1 MKITL
6 LTMGKTD
13 VPWVRQGL
21 ELYVSRISHYVPFT
35 LCEIPQLKN
44 ASSLSQAQIKEKEA
58 DLILSGIKS
67 GDDVILLD
75 ERGKRMRSI
84 EFAS

>member
-1 MKITL
+1 
-6 LTMGKTD
+6 MGKTD

-44 ASSLSQAQIKEKEA
+44 VSSLSQAQIKEKEA
-58 DLILSGIKS
+58 DLIRL
-67 GDDVILLD
+67 VAYTY
-75 ERGKRMRSI
+75 RSNCNKT
-84 EFAS
+84 SNLN